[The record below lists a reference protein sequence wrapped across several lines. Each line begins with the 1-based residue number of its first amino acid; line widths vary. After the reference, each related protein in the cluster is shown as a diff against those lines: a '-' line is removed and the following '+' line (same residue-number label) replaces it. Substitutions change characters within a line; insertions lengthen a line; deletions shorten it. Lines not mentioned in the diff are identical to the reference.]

1 MNDQFL
7 TELQNVM
14 GGSGIFMEEPMKK
27 HTTFRVGGPA
37 DVLVQPDETAL
48 AAILALCRQ
57 YHVSYSFIGNG
68 SNLLVGDK
76 GIRGVVIEMTDPMG
90 NIEVDGTKITAQAGA
105 MLSKIANTAASN
117 GLGGMEFAAG
127 IPGSV
132 GGAVVMNAGA
142 YGGEMKDIIEKVY
155 VLDENGAQLELD
167 RDALDLGYRHSCIP
181 EKKYIVTKV
190 VLELVPRNEAEIRS
204 EMKEL
209 NEKRAEKQPLQYPSA
224 GSTFKR
230 PEGYFAGKLIM
241 DAGLRGYQVGG
252 AQVSEK
258 HCGFVINKGDA
269 TAADICQLMRDVSD
283 KVQAQYIPN
292 KRTIYVRNGM
302 SENATF
308 HSISRELA
316 CASLDHHDGSYSR
329 AGVSAQ
335 AYCAAYV
342 TAQKYGVDVSGFSFD
357 KVCQMQAF
365 GQKDPKELRSFI
377 QDVKSAAYSIGKQV
391 DRNLGKSEQEFMPDE
406 FAIPEEKTEKPAKS
420 KKSPE
425 R

>member
-57 YHVSYSFIGNG
+57 YHVPYSFIGNG

-155 VLDENGAQLELD
+155 VLDENGAQLELG
-167 RDALDLGYRHSCIP
+167 RDALDFGYRHSCIP

-190 VLELVPRNEAEIRS
+190 VLELVSRNEAEIRS

-269 TAADICQLMRDVSD
+269 TAADICQLMQDVSD
-283 KVQAQYIPN
+283 KVQAQ
-292 KRTIYVRNGM
+292 
-302 SENATF
+302 F
-308 HSISRELA
+308 
-316 CASLDHHDGSYSR
+316 
-329 AGVSAQ
+329 GV
-335 AYCAAYV
+335 V
-342 TAQKYGVDVSGFSFD
+342 LE
-357 KVCQMQAF
+357 
-365 GQKDPKELRSFI
+365 PE
-377 QDVKSAAYSIGKQV
+377 VKMIG
-391 DRNLGKSEQEFMPDE
+391 EF
-406 FAIPEEKTEKPAKS
+406 
-420 KKSPE
+420 
-425 R
+425 

>member
-252 AQVSEK
+252 AQVSET

-283 KVQAQYIPN
+283 KVQAQ
-292 KRTIYVRNGM
+292 
-302 SENATF
+302 F
-308 HSISRELA
+308 
-316 CASLDHHDGSYSR
+316 
-329 AGVSAQ
+329 GV
-335 AYCAAYV
+335 V
-342 TAQKYGVDVSGFSFD
+342 LE
-357 KVCQMQAF
+357 
-365 GQKDPKELRSFI
+365 PE
-377 QDVKSAAYSIGKQV
+377 VKMIG
-391 DRNLGKSEQEFMPDE
+391 EF
-406 FAIPEEKTEKPAKS
+406 
-420 KKSPE
+420 
-425 R
+425 